1 MLHPAGCFYLPF
13 LFLSTSGNSSKFPSR
28 CEPRPV
34 DDAQGVSLP
43 KAVYLFS
50 GSPRRL
56 SAFQRAKKGALGVA
70 GGKRVPPLWATK
82 SQSVPA
88 QETLHAGDHL
98 QTETPPTMSTSRLLL
113 GLKDRSENQR
123 VTFVPRTRRHQD
135 ASGSVWAISPL
146 GSRTPEEILSLCSLR
161 PNSVSKWTVSWH
173 LLEYSPNT
181 ATRWDFFHLA
191 GQIFPA
197 ALPRSRFKTSSYL
210 SGENGTIW
218 NH

>member
-13 LFLSTSGNSSKFPSR
+13 LFLSTSGNSPKFPSR

-82 SQSVPA
+82 CTRPGDPPRWRPSPDRNPSYHVNQSTFAWSKGQKRKPKSHLCA
-88 QETLHAGDHL
+88 QDSPTSGCIWFCLSHL
-98 QTETPPTMSTSRLLL
+98 PIRQ
-113 GLKDRSENQR
+113 
-123 VTFVPRTRRHQD
+123 QD
-135 ASGSVWAISPL
+135 P
-146 GSRTPEEILSLCSLR
+146 
-161 PNSVSKWTVSWH
+161 
-173 LLEYSPNT
+173 
-181 ATRWDFFHLA
+181 
-191 GQIFPA
+191 
-197 ALPRSRFKTSSYL
+197 
-210 SGENGTIW
+210 
-218 NH
+218 

>member
-1 MLHPAGCFYLPF
+1 M
-13 LFLSTSGNSSKFPSR
+13 
-28 CEPRPV
+28 

-135 ASGSVWAISPL
+135 ASGSV
-146 GSRTPEEILSLCSLR
+146 
-161 PNSVSKWTVSWH
+161 
-173 LLEYSPNT
+173 
-181 ATRWDFFHLA
+181 
-191 GQIFPA
+191 
-197 ALPRSRFKTSSYL
+197 
-210 SGENGTIW
+210 
-218 NH
+218 